1 MERWT
6 GALLACCLSLAA
18 GFATAQGPA
27 TVTLSA
33 DAQKRVGI
41 ATQALKTVQH
51 ASEVAAFAKV
61 LDPAPLV
68 QLESDYETAEAAAV
82 ASRAEAVR
90 SKTLHDNGGSV
101 AAKDLEAAES
111 QARQDALK
119 VANLHAQFDLQWGP
133 GVAHLS
139 EAQRRRL
146 VAGLVKGSIALVH
159 VDTHNN
165 EGQAGAR
172 VVKVDVGSDSI
183 AGAVIGPARQ
193 AEPRLQSSGL
203 IVEISGPDAIQ
214 LSVGLTQSAH
224 IESAT
229 SQSGVLIP
237 RSAVVRYRG
246 SDWAYVRVSATA
258 FQRRLMQDPAPED
271 DGFFVAAGFAA
282 GDRVVTTGA
291 AALFAADLS
300 RPAGAG

>member
-1 MERWT
+1 
-6 GALLACCLSLAA
+6 
-18 GFATAQGPA
+18 
-27 TVTLSA
+27 
-33 DAQKRVGI
+33 
-41 ATQALKTVQH
+41 
-51 ASEVAAFAKV
+51 V

-68 QLESDYETAEAAAV
+68 QLESDYETAAAAAA
-82 ASRAEAVR
+82 ASHAEAVR
-90 SKTLHDNGGSV
+90 SKALHDNGGSV

-119 VANLHAQFDLQWGP
+119 VANLRTQFSLQWGP
-133 GVAHLS
+133 GIARLG

-146 VAGLVKGSIALVH
+146 VTGLVKGTIALVH

-172 VVKVDVGSDSI
+172 VVKVDVGADSI
-183 AGAVIGPARQ
+183 AGTVIGPARQ

-224 IESAT
+224 IESAS

-271 DGFFVAAGFAA
+271 DGLFVATGFAA
-282 GDRVVTTGA
+282 GDQVVTAGA
-291 AALFAADLS
+291 ASLFAADLS